1 MEDTESLA
9 RINHF
14 KEALRS
20 LTGES
25 ANLPNRIKQFMLENQ
40 AHFLDWVNAEISYSG
55 FNAVAMRKK
64 VALKI
69 KTEEYLF
76 ILLSVAI
83 IRGNNLTNILKSM
96 KGADSKKIV
105 TECKASLKIVDRVGG
120 DVGAVTLSR
129 ILACFPDIITYQGSK
144 LKLKAKAITPYIL
157 QSQNVPMVVPIETL
171 KSISPHFPCI
181 ARHQTIAGLIPDT
194 VSATDLIKILNVF
207 MVPYMLTSKIINQKN
222 KEWAKLNLKTQF
234 ETNAK
239 YLLNSLHS
247 KVIPETKKVQLSEDL
262 DIVKSGVPGAA
273 WESSF
278 RDCKTWLEKDYGIDM
293 SSIIVADNN

>member
-1 MEDTESLA
+1 MEDTESIA

-20 LTGES
+20 LSGES
-25 ANLPNRIKQFMLENQ
+25 ANLPARIKQFMSENHAQ
-40 AHFLDWVNAEISYSG
+40 FLDWVNAEISYSG
-55 FNAVAMRKK
+55 FDAVAMRKK
-64 VALKI
+64 VTLKI

-83 IRGNNLTNILKSM
+83 IRGNNMTNILKSM
-96 KGADSKKIV
+96 KGADSKKIL

-129 ILACFPDIITYQGSK
+129 ILACFPDV
-144 LKLKAKAITPYIL
+144 TPYIL
-157 QSQNVPMVVPIETL
+157 QSQNVPMVVPAETL
-171 KSISPHFPCI
+171 RSISPHFPNV
-181 ARHQTIAGLIPDT
+181 ARHQTTAGLIPES
-194 VSATDLIKILNVF
+194 VSAIDLIKVLNVY
-207 MVPYMLTSKIINQKN
+207 MVPYMLTSRIINQKN

-247 KVIPETKKVQLSEDL
+247 KVIPESRKVQLSDDL
-262 DIVKSGVPGAA
+262 DIVKSGVLGAA
-273 WESSF
+273 WESSS
-278 RDCKTWLEKDYGIDM
+278 RDCRTWLEKEYGSDM
-293 SSIIVADNN
+293 SSIIVVDYN